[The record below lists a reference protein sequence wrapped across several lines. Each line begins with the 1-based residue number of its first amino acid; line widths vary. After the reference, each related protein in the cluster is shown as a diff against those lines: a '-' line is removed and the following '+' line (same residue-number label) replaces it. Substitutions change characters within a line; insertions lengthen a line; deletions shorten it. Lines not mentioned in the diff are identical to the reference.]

1 MNAEKLIWTEHLS
14 VEFEVPG
21 GNVHAVSDLN
31 LAIRSGEVLCLLG
44 ESGCGKSVFGSSVL
58 KLLPENAL
66 VSGQIYYEGRE
77 LTAMGEKTFRP
88 LRGKEIACIPQSA
101 ATSLNPLLRC
111 GKQVDEVYA
120 LHVNSD
126 KKEARKNTLAL
137 FKMLGLPR
145 LPQLADDYP
154 HELSGGMRQ
163 RVLVAMGT
171 TAKPKFIVVD
181 EPTKGLDWARKREVV
196 ERIGYMQDQYKSAM
210 LLITHDF
217 SVAEA
222 LANSIA
228 VMYAGEV
235 IEYGPAEVILNS
247 ALHPYTKGI
256 ISALPQNGFHAVA
269 GFSPSLRNI
278 PTGCRFH
285 DRCQCAENDCM
296 SSHPELTAA
305 GKDHY
310 VRCPYA

>member
-1 MNAEKLIWTEHLS
+1 MDAEKLIWTEHLS

-31 LAIRSGEVLCLLG
+31 LVIRKGEVLCLLG

-77 LTAMGEKTFRP
+77 LTAMDEKTFRP

-120 LHVNSD
+120 LHVSGD
-126 KKEARKNTLAL
+126 KKQARKSTLAL

-235 IEYGPAEVILNS
+235 VEYGPAEAILNG
-247 ALHPYTKGI
+247 ALHPYTRGI

-269 GFSPSLRNI
+269 GFSPSLCDI
-278 PTGCRFH
+278 PAGCRFH
-285 DRCQCAENDCM
+285 DRCLCAEDGCV
-296 SSHPELTAA
+296 SDHPELTADGEA
-305 GKDHY
+305 HY